1 MRMMMPVIKN
11 LKTKHHF
18 LCLKCQ
24 TKRHWK
30 KKNSFRVCKIEQA
43 IKSMSDRE
51 KFHILKNHGE
61 PTKNHNS
68 QHLTMEDITD
78 LLEGN
83 D

>member
-18 LCLKCQ
+18 LCSKCQ

-30 KKNSFRVCKIEQA
+30 NKKKSFRVYKIEQA
-43 IKSMSDRE
+43 ITSMSDRE

-61 PTKNHNS
+61 PTKNHLVPTS
-68 QHLTMEDITD
+68 YDGGYYGSIGRE
-78 LLEGN
+78 
-83 D
+83 